1 MIPTG
6 SKSSISYSFELNM
19 SDTLV
24 KSIFLWAPD
33 ELLIMAHTLDPL
45 PSDHDNDDIC
55 CCYVNSTS
63 QIQVARIT
71 NVHNWYFERVV
82 FPGQRLIFEA
92 PSYGYLEI
100 HTGMMASSILSDK
113 IPCQQLT
120 VMGGCE
126 PIGLL
131 NLATAPQLEYAS

>member
-1 MIPTG
+1 
-6 SKSSISYSFELNM
+6 
-19 SDTLV
+19 
-24 KSIFLWAPD
+24 
-33 ELLIMAHTLDPL
+33 MAHTLDPL
-45 PSDHDNDDIC
+45 PSDNNGDEIC

-92 PSYGYLEI
+92 PIYSYLEI

-120 VMGGCE
+120 VDGGCE
-126 PIGLL
+126 PSNLL
-131 NLATAPQLEYAS
+131 VPPAPELEYANC

>member
-1 MIPTG
+1 
-6 SKSSISYSFELNM
+6 M
-19 SDTLV
+19 SDTLL

-45 PSDHDNDDIC
+45 TSDHPNDDIC

-126 PIGLL
+126 PIGFLT
-131 NLATAPQLEYAS
+131 LATAPQLEYAS

>member
-1 MIPTG
+1 
-6 SKSSISYSFELNM
+6 
-19 SDTLV
+19 
-24 KSIFLWAPD
+24 
-33 ELLIMAHTLDPL
+33 MAHTLDPL
-45 PSDHDNDDIC
+45 PSNNDEHEIC

-120 VMGGCE
+120 VMGEGQCT
-126 PIGLL
+126 PFF
-131 NLATAPQLEYAS
+131 APAIKPELEYAS

>member
-1 MIPTG
+1 
-6 SKSSISYSFELNM
+6 
-19 SDTLV
+19 
-24 KSIFLWAPD
+24 
-33 ELLIMAHTLDPL
+33 MAHVLDPL
-45 PSDHDNDDIC
+45 PSDHNDDDGIC

-92 PSYGYLEI
+92 PTYGYLEI

-126 PIGLL
+126 PTPPLL
-131 NLATAPQLEYAS
+131 TLVTAAELEYAS

>member
-1 MIPTG
+1 MTMPHI
-6 SKSSISYSFELNM
+6 
-19 SDTLV
+19 
-24 KSIFLWAPD
+24 
-33 ELLIMAHTLDPL
+33 LDPL
-45 PSDHDNDDIC
+45 PQDNANDEIC

-71 NVHNWYFERVV
+71 NVNNWYFERVV

-92 PSYGYLEI
+92 PIYSYLEI

-120 VMGGCE
+120 VLGGCE
-126 PIGLL
+126 PHSFSSP
-131 NLATAPQLEYAS
+131 AASTEFQYAIK

>member
-1 MIPTG
+1 MPHI
-6 SKSSISYSFELNM
+6 
-19 SDTLV
+19 
-24 KSIFLWAPD
+24 
-33 ELLIMAHTLDPL
+33 LDPL
-45 PSDHDNDDIC
+45 PQDNANDEIC

-92 PSYGYLEI
+92 PGYGYLEI

-113 IPCQQLT
+113 IPCQQLI
-120 VMGGCE
+120 VLGEDE
-126 PIGLL
+126 PHPFSIL
-131 NLATAPQLEYAS
+131 TAANDLQYAYK

>member
-1 MIPTG
+1 
-6 SKSSISYSFELNM
+6 M
-19 SDTLV
+19 SH
-24 KSIFLWAPD
+24 I
-33 ELLIMAHTLDPL
+33 LDPL
-45 PSDHDNDDIC
+45 PHDHPDEIC

-82 FPGQRLIFEA
+82 FPGQRLIFET

-113 IPCQQLT
+113 IPCIQLILLE
-120 VMGGCE
+120 GDE
-126 PIGLL
+126 PAPFSISMAADREL
-131 NLATAPQLEYAS
+131 NYAHK